1 MGMVARLHTPVRTVH
16 LRRDAFFSL
25 GLSIAEVPSVKD
37 FVHFTSCLLS
47 DLLGDLGSP
56 SDLSSFKDQLHF
68 IRVNESVLIL
78 IQLCP
83 PGNDA
88 LRRAA
93 FGKVP

>member
-16 LRRDAFFSL
+16 SRRDAFLSL
-25 GLSIAEVPSVKD
+25 GLSIAEVPPVKE

-56 SDLSSFKDQLHF
+56 SDLSSSEDQLHF
-68 IRVNESVLIL
+68 VKASESVLTL

-83 PGNDA
+83 P
-88 LRRAA
+88 
-93 FGKVP
+93 